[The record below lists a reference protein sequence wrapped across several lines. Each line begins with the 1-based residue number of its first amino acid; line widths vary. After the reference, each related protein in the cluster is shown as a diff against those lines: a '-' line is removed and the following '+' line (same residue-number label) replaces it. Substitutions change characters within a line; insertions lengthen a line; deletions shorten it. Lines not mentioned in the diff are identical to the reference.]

1 MKKTCMIIDTSV
13 LKNMIENDNNS
24 KAVEVLNLLKL
35 MDEKS
40 EDKNPWIITTQSSLL
55 RALYLADKEKFNL
68 QNLQKIISCIT
79 VAPSYANFR
88 DNEMVTKELIMYA
101 NTISERET
109 K

>member
-1 MKKTCMIIDTSV
+1 MVKPKIEYD
-13 LKNMIENDNNS
+13 LKEAS
-24 KAVEVLNLLKL
+24 WKFAFLKF
-35 MDEKS
+35 ME
-40 EDKNPWIITTQSSLL
+40 ISLFL
-55 RALYLADKEKFNL
+55 IFIFGFY
-68 QNLQKIISCIT
+68 T